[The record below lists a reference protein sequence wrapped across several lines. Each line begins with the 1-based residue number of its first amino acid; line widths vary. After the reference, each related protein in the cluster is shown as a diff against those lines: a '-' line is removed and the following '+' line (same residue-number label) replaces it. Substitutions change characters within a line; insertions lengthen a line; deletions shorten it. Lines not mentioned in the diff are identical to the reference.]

1 MPKPSGKP
9 SRKLLLLVSVILFF
23 VLIFAG
29 YHSLR
34 GNAGVLFSDFL
45 HPYLAAE
52 RIAVDAVADQS
63 LLLLNRHEL
72 AARLTELD
80 RDNRLLAI
88 RAAENRA
95 LREENRTLRQALSL
109 PAPAG
114 WKYRTAL
121 IVRRDPLLWNERF
134 TLNLGSGDGVVS
146 GAAVLGFS
154 SDGTPGLVGVIDR
167 VGNRSSEVETIF
179 SPGLRLSTDFPT
191 TGGNGILN
199 TGDRHP
205 ASGKLPVGTLPANL
219 RFTPGNRWRP
229 PVSNAAFPAE
239 SESESWKRSRRSTP
253 PSPARSTSPAPFG
266 RPPIPA
272 TCISL
277 SSHCETTSRRRSP
290 AGHDVCF

>member
-154 SDGTPGLVGVIDR
+154 SDGTPCLVGVIDR

-199 TGDRHP
+199 TGVPP
-205 ASGKLPVGTLPANL
+205 AANS
-219 RFTPGNRWRP
+219 RWGPCRPTSDSPPGNRWRP

>member
-154 SDGTPGLVGVIDR
+154 SDGTPCLVGVIDR

-219 RFTPGNRWRP
+219 RFTPGE
-229 PVSNAAFPAE
+229 PVETTGFERGIPRGIRIGELETVEEVNAAFSSALYLSGTIRPAANPGNLHFLVVALRNDE
-239 SESESWKRSRRSTP
+239 PKEESRRP
-253 PSPARSTSPAPFG
+253 
-266 RPPIPA
+266 
-272 TCISL
+272 
-277 SSHCETTSRRRSP
+277 
-290 AGHDVCF
+290 